1 MATTTA
7 DRHAD
12 RHAGWDGRDS
22 FGRLV
27 LAEWTKL
34 RSVPRWAMAMLAAV
48 VLTVLVSV
56 LAASGSNY
64 GGAGG
69 PGPPIGPDGSGVRDD
84 FYLVHQPLTGDGGV
98 TAKVLSQTGVEGQ
111 SHEWAKAG
119 IIIKEST
126 RPGSQYAAM
135 MITPG
140 HGVRLQSDFTT
151 DRAGSQAT
159 TAPRW
164 LRLTRSGASVT
175 GYESADGANWT
186 QVGTVQL
193 PSLPRRVEVGLFV
206 ASPSAIKVERQ
217 FGSGAVV
224 ASPTSS
230 TARFSDVVVT
240 AAQPGRPAPW
250 SDQAIGGPDQ
260 AIGRFDL
267 GSATQ
272 AGGVFT
278 VTGSGDIAPLAAEQ
292 DVDGVRESLT
302 GVFVGVMVIVAVA
315 VLFITS
321 EYRQGMIRTTF
332 AASPRRGRVLAAKAI
347 VVGATAF
354 VVGLVAS
361 FASVLLALPILRA
374 NGLAPPVFQVPSLS
388 DGPVLRVIAGT
399 AALLALLAVLGLAA
413 GAILRRSP
421 AAIIVVVV
429 PLLIPQL
436 IAGAVPLAAA
446 RWLMLA
452 TPAAGFSIQQTLE
465 QRSDFVSS
473 ICLPEAGCFTTGP
486 WVGFGVLC
494 AYTAVALA
502 AGFWLLRR
510 RDA

>member
-34 RSVPRWAMAMLAAV
+34 RSMPRWAMAMLAAV

-56 LAASGSNY
+56 LTASGSGY
-64 GGAGG
+64 GAGG
-69 PGPPIGPDGSGVRDD
+69 PGSPIGPDGGRVRDE
-84 FYLVHQPLTGDGGV
+84 FYFVHQPLTGDGGV
-98 TAKVLSQTGVEGQ
+98 TAKVLSQTGVEGE

-119 IIIKEST
+119 VIIKEST
-126 RPGSQYAAM
+126 EPGSQYAAM

-140 HGVRLQSDFTT
+140 HGVRLQSNFTT
-151 DRAGSQAT
+151 DRAGSEAA

-164 LRLTRSGASVT
+164 LRLTRSGTSVT

-186 QVGTVQL
+186 QVGTVEL

-206 ASPSAIKVERQ
+206 ASPFAIKVERQ
-217 FGSGAVV
+217 FGSGSVG

-240 AAQPGRPAPW
+240 AAQPGQPAPW
-250 SDQAIGGPDQ
+250 SDQAIGGSDRVPESL
-260 AIGRFDL
+260 L
-267 GSATQ
+267 GSATE

-278 VTGSGDIAPLAAEQ
+278 VTGSGDIAPNPQ
-292 DVDGVRESLT
+292 DVDGVRQSLT
-302 GVFVGVMVIVAVA
+302 GVSVGVMVIVAVA

-321 EYRQGMIRTTF
+321 EYRRGMIRTTF

-347 VVGATAF
+347 VVGATSF

-374 NGLAPPVFQVPSLS
+374 NGLAPPAFQVPSLS
-388 DGPVLRVIAGT
+388 DGPVLRAIAGT
-399 AALLALLAVLGLAA
+399 AAVLALFAVLGLAA

-421 AAIIVVVV
+421 GAIIVVVV

-436 IAGAVPLAAA
+436 IAGALPLAAA

-452 TPAAGFSIQQTLE
+452 TPAAGFSIQQTTV
-465 QRSDFVSS
+465 QRYDLVNS
-473 ICLPEAGCFTTGP
+473 ICLPEDGCFTTGP

>member
-27 LAEWTKL
+27 IAEWTKL

-56 LAASGSNY
+56 LAASGSGY
-64 GGAGG
+64 GAGG
-69 PGPPIGPDGSGVRDD
+69 PGFAIGPDGRGVRDE
-84 FYLVHQPLTGDGGV
+84 FYFVHQPLTGDGGV
-98 TAKVLSQTGVEGQ
+98 TAKVLSQTGVEGG

-119 IIIKEST
+119 VIIKEST
-126 RPGSQYAAM
+126 KPGSQYAAM

-140 HGVRLQSDFTT
+140 HGVRLQSNFTT
-151 DRAGSQAT
+151 DRAGSEAT

-164 LRLTRSGASVT
+164 LRLTRSGTSVT

-186 QVGTVQL
+186 QVGTVEL

-206 ASPSAIKVERQ
+206 ASPFAIKVERQ
-217 FGSGAVV
+217 FGSGAVR

-250 SDQAIGGPDQ
+250 SDQAIGGSDRVPESL
-260 AIGRFDL
+260 L

-278 VTGSGDIAPLAAEQ
+278 VTGSGDIAPNPQ
-292 DVDGVRESLT
+292 DVDGVRQSLT
-302 GVFVGVMVIVAVA
+302 GVSFGVMVIIAVA

-347 VVGATAF
+347 VVGATTF
-354 VVGLVAS
+354 VVGLVAT

-388 DGPVLRVIAGT
+388 DGPVLRAIAGT
-399 AALLALLAVLGLAA
+399 AALLALFAVLGLAA

-421 AAIIVVVV
+421 GAIIVVVV

-436 IAGAVPLAAA
+436 IAGVVPLAAA

-452 TPAAGFSIQQTLE
+452 TPAAGFSIQQTVE
-465 QRSDFVSS
+465 QRYDFVSS
-473 ICLPEAGCFTTGP
+473 ICLPEDGCFTTGP

>member
-1 MATTTA
+1 MATTA
-7 DRHAD
+7 AERQAD

-56 LAASGSNY
+56 LAASGNIY
-64 GGAGG
+64 GGGG
-69 PGPPIGPDGSGVRDD
+69 PGFPVGPDGSGVRDS
-84 FYLVHQPLTGDGGV
+84 FYFVHQPLTGDGSV
-98 TAKVLSQTGVEGQ
+98 TAKVLSQTGVEGE

-119 IIIKEST
+119 VIIKEST
-126 RPGSQYAAM
+126 KPGSQYAAM

-140 HGVRLQSDFTT
+140 HGVRLQSNFTT
-151 DRAGSQAT
+151 DRAGSEAT

-164 LRLTRSGASVT
+164 LRLTRSGTSVT
-175 GYESADGANWT
+175 GYESADGANWA

-193 PSLPRRVEVGLFV
+193 PALPRRVEVGLLV
-206 ASPSAIKVERQ
+206 ASPPALKVERQ
-217 FGSGAVV
+217 FGSGSVGIF
-224 ASPTSS
+224 PTSS
-230 TARFSDVVVT
+230 TARFGDVAVT

-250 SDQAIGGPDQ
+250 SDQAIGGPE
-260 AIGRFDL
+260 RVPESLL
-267 GSATQ
+267 GSATR

-278 VTGSGDIAPLAAEQ
+278 VTGSGDIGPNPQ
-292 DVDGVRESLT
+292 DVDGVRASLT
-302 GVFVGVMVIVAVA
+302 GVPLGVVVIIAVA

-321 EYRQGMIRTTF
+321 EYRQGLIRTTF

-347 VVGATAF
+347 VVAATTF

-361 FASVLLALPILRA
+361 FASVLIALPILRS
-374 NGLAPPVFQVPSLS
+374 NGLAPPVFQVPSLW
-388 DGPVLRVIAGT
+388 DGPVLRAITGT
-399 AALLALLAVLGLAA
+399 AAVLALLAVLGLAA

-421 AAIIVVVV
+421 GAIVVVVV

-436 IAGAVPLAAA
+436 IAGALPLAAA
-446 RWLMLA
+446 RWLMLV
-452 TPAAGFSIQQTLE
+452 TPAAGFSIQQTTV
-465 QRSDFVSS
+465 QRYFVSS
-473 ICLPEAGCFTTGP
+473 ICLPEDGCFTTGP

-510 RDA
+510 RDV

>member
-1 MATTTA
+1 MATMTA

-56 LAASGSNY
+56 LAASDNSYRGL
-64 GGAGG
+64 
-69 PGPPIGPDGSGVRDD
+69 GPPIGPDGRGVTDE
-84 FYLVHQPLTGDGGV
+84 FYFVHQPLTGDGGI
-98 TAKVLSQTGVEGQ
+98 TAKVLSQTGVQGE

-119 IIIKEST
+119 VLIKEST
-126 RPGSQYAAM
+126 KPGSQYAAM
-135 MITPG
+135 IITPG
-140 HGVRLQSDFTT
+140 HGVRLQSNFTT
-151 DRAGSQAT
+151 DRAGSQAA

-164 LRLTRSGASVT
+164 LRLTRSGTSVT

-206 ASPSAIKVERQ
+206 ASPFAIKVERQ
-217 FGSGAVV
+217 FGRGSVG

-250 SDQAIGGPDQ
+250 SDQAIGGSDRVPESL
-260 AIGRFDL
+260 L

-278 VTGSGDIAPLAAEQ
+278 VTGSGDVAPLAAEQ
-292 DVDGVRESLT
+292 EVDGVRQSLT
-302 GVFVGVMVIVAVA
+302 GVSVGVMVIVAVA

-347 VVGATAF
+347 VVGATTF
-354 VVGLVAS
+354 VVGLLAS
-361 FASVLLALPILRA
+361 LASVLLALPILRA

-388 DGPVLRVIAGT
+388 DGPVLRAIVGT
-399 AALLALLAVLGLAA
+399 AAVLALFAVLGLAA

-421 AAIIVVVV
+421 GAIIVVVV

-436 IAGAVPLAAA
+436 IAGALPLAAA

-452 TPAAGFSIQQTLE
+452 TPAAGFSIQQTIE
-465 QRSDFVSS
+465 QRYDFVSS
-473 ICLPEAGCFTTGP
+473 ICLPEEGCFTTGP

>member
-7 DRHAD
+7 DRHAA
-12 RHAGWDGRDS
+12 RHAGWGGRDS

-56 LAASGSNY
+56 LAASGNSY
-64 GGAGG
+64 GAGG
-69 PGPPIGPDGSGVRDD
+69 PGFAIGPDGSGVRDQ
-84 FYLVHQPLTGDGGV
+84 FYFVHQPLTGDGGV
-98 TAKVLSQTGVEGQ
+98 TAKVLSQTGVEGG

-119 IIIKEST
+119 VLIKEST
-126 RPGSQYAAM
+126 KPGSQYAAM
-135 MITPG
+135 MLTPG
-140 HGVRLQSDFTT
+140 HGVRLQSNFTT

-164 LRLTRSGASVT
+164 LRLTRSGTSVT

-206 ASPSAIKVERQ
+206 ASPFAIKVERQ
-217 FGSGAVV
+217 FGSGSVG

-250 SDQAIGGPDQ
+250 SDQAIGGSDRVPESL
-260 AIGRFDL
+260 L

-278 VTGSGDIAPLAAEQ
+278 VTGSGDIAPLAAEL

-302 GVFVGVMVIVAVA
+302 GVPLGVMVIIAVA

-347 VVGATAF
+347 VVGATTF
-354 VVGLVAS
+354 VVGLLAS

-388 DGPVLRVIAGT
+388 DGPVLRAIAGT
-399 AALLALLAVLGLAA
+399 AALLALFAVLGLAA

-421 AAIIVVVV
+421 GAIIVVVV

-436 IAGAVPLAAA
+436 IAGALPLAAA

-452 TPAAGFSIQQTLE
+452 TPAAGFSIQQTVE
-465 QRSDFVSS
+465 QRYDLVSS
-473 ICLPEAGCFTTGP
+473 ICLPEDGCFTTGP

>member
-1 MATTTA
+1 MVTTTTA

-12 RHAGWDGRDS
+12 RHAGWDGGDS

-56 LAASGSNY
+56 LAASGNRY
-64 GGAGG
+64 GGGG
-69 PGPPIGPDGSGVRDD
+69 PGFAIGPDGNGVRDQ
-84 FYLVHQPLTGDGGV
+84 FYFVHRPLTGDGGV
-98 TAKVLSQTGVEGQ
+98 TAKVLSQAGVEGE

-119 IIIKEST
+119 VIIKEST
-126 RPGSQYAAM
+126 KPGSQYAAM
-135 MITPG
+135 MLTPG
-140 HGVRLQSDFTT
+140 HGVRLQSNFTT
-151 DRAGSQAT
+151 DRAASQAA

-164 LRLTRSGASVT
+164 LRLTRSGTSVT

-206 ASPSAIKVERQ
+206 ATPFEVKIMRQ
-217 FGSGAVV
+217 FGSGSVRV
-224 ASPTSS
+224 SPTSS
-230 TARFSDVVVT
+230 IARFSDVVVT

-250 SDQAIGGPDQ
+250 SDQAIGGSDRVPESL
-260 AIGRFDL
+260 L

-272 AGGVFT
+272 AGGIFT
-278 VTGSGDIAPLAAEQ
+278 VRGSGDIAPLAGGPVE
-292 DVDGVRESLT
+292 VDGVRESLT
-302 GVFVGVMVIVAVA
+302 GIPLGVMVIIAVA

-332 AASPRRGRVLAAKAI
+332 AASPRRGRLLAAKAI
-347 VVGATAF
+347 VVGATTF
-354 VVGLVAS
+354 VVGVVAS
-361 FASVLLALPILRA
+361 AASVLLALPILRA
-374 NGLAPPVFQVPSLS
+374 NGLAPPVFQDPSLS
-388 DGPVLRVIAGT
+388 DGLVLRAIVGT
-399 AALLALLAVLGLAA
+399 AAVLALVAVLGLAA

-421 AAIIVVVV
+421 GAIVVVV
-429 PLLIPQL
+429 LPLLIPQL
-436 IAGAVPLAAA
+436 IAGVLPLAAA

-452 TPAAGFSIQQTLE
+452 TPAAGFSIQQTTV
-465 QRSDFVSS
+465 QRYDFVSS
-473 ICLPEAGCFTTGP
+473 ICLPEDGCFTTGP

>member
-1 MATTTA
+1 VTATTTA
-7 DRHAD
+7 DRHAG
-12 RHAGWDGRDS
+12 RDGRDS

-34 RSVPRWAMAMLAAV
+34 RSVPRWATAMLAAV

-56 LAASGSNY
+56 LAASGGTY
-64 GGAGG
+64 GGGG
-69 PGPPIGPDGSGVRDD
+69 PGLPIGPDGSGVRDE
-84 FYLVHQPLTGDGGV
+84 FYFVHQPLTGDGGV
-98 TAKVLSQTGVEGQ
+98 TAKVLSQTGVEGG

-119 IIIKEST
+119 IIIKESPK
-126 RPGSQYAAM
+126 PGSQYAAM

-140 HGVRLQSDFTT
+140 HGVRLQSNFTT
-151 DRAGSQAT
+151 DRAGSKAT

-164 LRLTRSGASVT
+164 LRLTRSGTSVT

-193 PSLPRRVEVGLFV
+193 PALPRRVEVGLFV
-206 ASPSAIKVERQ
+206 ASPPAIKVERQ
-217 FGSGAVV
+217 FGSGSVRG
-224 ASPTSS
+224 SPTSS
-230 TARFSDVVVT
+230 TAKFSDVVVT

-250 SDQAIGGPDQ
+250 SDQAIGGSDQ
-260 AIGRFDL
+260 VPESLL

-278 VTGSGDIAPLAAEQ
+278 VTGSGDIAPIPQ
-292 DVDGVRESLT
+292 DIDGARQSLT
-302 GVFVGVMVIVAVA
+302 GVPLGVVVIIAVA

-388 DGPVLRVIAGT
+388 DGPVLRAIAGT
-399 AALLALLAVLGLAA
+399 AALLALFAVLGLAA

-421 AAIIVVVV
+421 GAIIVVVV
-429 PLLIPQL
+429 PLLIPPL
-436 IAGAVPLAAA
+436 IAGVLPLAAA

-452 TPAAGFSIQQTLE
+452 TPAAGFSIQQTTV
-465 QRSDFVSS
+465 QQYDFVSS
-473 ICLPEAGCFTTGP
+473 ICLPEDGCFTTGP

>member
-7 DRHAD
+7 ARHAD
-12 RHAGWDGRDS
+12 RHAGWHGRDS

-27 LAEWTKL
+27 LAECTKL
-34 RSVPRWAMAMLAAV
+34 RSVPRWAMALLAAV

-56 LAASGSNY
+56 LAASGNYY
-64 GGAGG
+64 GGGG
-69 PGPPIGPDGSGVRDD
+69 PIGPDGSAVTDQ
-84 FYLVHQPLTGDGGV
+84 FYFVHQPLTGDGGV
-98 TAKVLSQTGVEGQ
+98 TAKVLSQTGVEGER
-111 SHEWAKAG
+111 HEWAKAG
-119 IIIKEST
+119 VIIKQST
-126 RPGSQYAAM
+126 KPGSQYAAM
-135 MITPG
+135 MLTPG
-140 HGVRLQSDFTT
+140 HGVRLQSNFTT

-164 LRLTRSGASVT
+164 LRLTRSGTSVT

-206 ASPSAIKVERQ
+206 ASPAAIKIERQ
-217 FGSGAVV
+217 FGSGSVR

-240 AAQPGRPAPW
+240 AAQPGQPAPW
-250 SDQAIGGPDQ
+250 SDQAIGGPD
-260 AIGRFDL
+260 RVPESLL

-278 VTGSGDIAPLAAEQ
+278 VTGSGDIAPNPQ
-292 DVDGVRESLT
+292 DIDGVRESLT
-302 GVFVGVMVIVAVA
+302 GVFVGVMVIIAVA

-361 FASVLLALPILRA
+361 YASVLLALPILRA
-374 NGLAPPVFQVPSLS
+374 NGLAPPAFQVPSLS
-388 DGPVLRVIAGT
+388 DGPVLRAIAGT
-399 AALLALLAVLGLAA
+399 AAVLALLAVLGLAA

-421 AAIIVVVV
+421 GAITVVVV

-436 IAGAVPLAAA
+436 IAGALPLAAA

-452 TPAAGFSIQQTLE
+452 TPAAGFSIQQTTV
-465 QRSDFVSS
+465 QRYDFVSS
-473 ICLPEAGCFTTGP
+473 ICLPEDGCFTTGP

-494 AYTAVALA
+494 AYTVVTLA
-502 AGFWLLRR
+502 AGLWLLRR

>member
-1 MATTTA
+1 MATTTT

-56 LAASGSNY
+56 LAASGNYY
-64 GGAGG
+64 GGGG
-69 PGPPIGPDGSGVRDD
+69 PGLPIGPDGSAVTDA
-84 FYLVHQPLTGDGGV
+84 FYFVHQPLTGDGGV

-119 IIIKEST
+119 VIIKEST
-126 RPGSQYAAM
+126 KPGSQYAAM
-135 MITPG
+135 MLTPG
-140 HGVRLQSDFTT
+140 HGVRLQSNFTT
-151 DRAGSQAT
+151 DRAGSEAT

-164 LRLTRSGASVT
+164 LRLTRSGTSVT

-206 ASPSAIKVERQ
+206 ASPPAVKVERQ
-217 FGSGAVV
+217 FGSGSVG

-230 TARFSDVVVT
+230 TARFSDVVVA

-250 SDQAIGGPDQ
+250 SDQAIGGSDRVPESL
-260 AIGRFDL
+260 L

-278 VTGSGDIAPLAAEQ
+278 VTGSGDIAPLGAELE
-292 DVDGVRESLT
+292 VDGVRESLT
-302 GVFVGVMVIVAVA
+302 GVFVGVMVIIAVA

-347 VVGATAF
+347 VVGAASF

-361 FASVLLALPILRA
+361 FVSVLLALPILRA
-374 NGLAPPVFQVPSLS
+374 NGLGPPIFQVPSLS
-388 DGPVLRVIAGT
+388 DGPVLRAIAGT
-399 AALLALLAVLGLAA
+399 AAVLALFAVLGLAA

-421 AAIIVVVV
+421 GAIIVVVV

-436 IAGAVPLAAA
+436 IAGALPLAAA
-446 RWLMLA
+446 RWLMLV
-452 TPAAGFSIQQTLE
+452 TPAAGFSIQQTTV
-465 QRSDFVSS
+465 QRYDFVSR
-473 ICLPEAGCFTTGP
+473 ICLPEDGCFTTGP

-502 AGFWLLRR
+502 AGSWLLRR

>member
-1 MATTTA
+1 
-7 DRHAD
+7 
-12 RHAGWDGRDS
+12 
-22 FGRLV
+22 
-27 LAEWTKL
+27 
-34 RSVPRWAMAMLAAV
+34 MLAAV

-56 LAASGSNY
+56 LAASGNGY
-64 GGAGG
+64 GGGG
-69 PGPPIGPDGSGVRDD
+69 PGFAIGPDGSGVRDE
-84 FYLVHQPLTGDGGV
+84 FYFVHQPLTGDGGV
-98 TAKVLSQTGVEGQ
+98 TAKVLSQTGVEGE

-119 IIIKEST
+119 VIIKEST
-126 RPGSQYAAM
+126 KPGSQYAAM

-140 HGVRLQSDFTT
+140 HGVRLQSNFTT
-151 DRAGSQAT
+151 DRAGSEAT

-164 LRLTRSGASVT
+164 LRLTRSGTSVT

-206 ASPSAIKVERQ
+206 ASPFAIKVERQ
-217 FGSGAVV
+217 FGSGSVG

-240 AAQPGRPAPW
+240 AAQPGQPAPW
-250 SDQAIGGPDQ
+250 SDQAIGGSDRVPESL
-260 AIGRFDL
+260 L

-278 VTGSGDIAPLAAEQ
+278 VTGSGDIAPSPQ
-292 DVDGVRESLT
+292 DVDGVRQSLT
-302 GVFVGVMVIVAVA
+302 GVPLGVMVIIAVA

-347 VVGATAF
+347 VVGATSF

-374 NGLAPPVFQVPSLS
+374 NGLAPPAFQVPSLS
-388 DGPVLRVIAGT
+388 DGPVLRAIAGT
-399 AALLALLAVLGLAA
+399 AAVLALFAVLGLAA

-421 AAIIVVVV
+421 GAIIVVVV

-436 IAGAVPLAAA
+436 IAGALPLAAA

-452 TPAAGFSIQQTLE
+452 TPAAGFSIQQTVE
-465 QRSDFVSS
+465 QRYDFVSS
-473 ICLPEAGCFTTGP
+473 ICLPEDGCFTTGP

>member
-56 LAASGSNY
+56 LTASGSGY
-64 GGAGG
+64 GAGG
-69 PGPPIGPDGSGVRDD
+69 PGPPIGPDGSGVRDE
-84 FYLVHQPLTGDGGV
+84 FYFVHQPLTGDGSV
-98 TAKVLSQTGVEGQ
+98 TARVLSQTGVEGG

-119 IIIKEST
+119 VIIKEST
-126 RPGSQYAAM
+126 KPGSQYAAM

-140 HGVRLQSDFTT
+140 HGVRLQSNFTT

-164 LRLTRSGASVT
+164 LRLTRSGTSVT

-193 PSLPRRVEVGLFV
+193 PALPRRVEVGLFV
-206 ASPSAIKVERQ
+206 ASPFAIKIERQ
-217 FGSGAVV
+217 FGSGSVG

-250 SDQAIGGPDQ
+250 SDQAIGGSDRVPESL
-260 AIGRFDL
+260 L

-278 VTGSGDIAPLAAEQ
+278 VTGSGDIAPNPQ
-292 DVDGVRESLT
+292 DVDGVRQSLT
-302 GVFVGVMVIVAVA
+302 GVSVGVLVIVAVA

-321 EYRQGMIRTTF
+321 EYRRGMIRTTF

-388 DGPVLRVIAGT
+388 DGPVLRAIAGT
-399 AALLALLAVLGLAA
+399 AAVLALFAVLGLAA

-421 AAIIVVVV
+421 GAIIVVVV

-436 IAGAVPLAAA
+436 IAGALPLAAA

-452 TPAAGFSIQQTLE
+452 TPAAGFSIQQTTV
-465 QRSDFVSS
+465 QRYDFVSS
-473 ICLPEAGCFTTGP
+473 ICLPEDGCFTTGP

-494 AYTAVALA
+494 AYTVVALA

>member
-12 RHAGWDGRDS
+12 RQAGWDGRDS

-56 LAASGSNY
+56 LAASGSF
-64 GGAGG
+64 GGGG
-69 PGPPIGPDGSGVRDD
+69 PGPPIGPDGSGVTDE
-84 FYLVHQPLTGDGGV
+84 FYFVHQPLTGDGGL
-98 TAKVLSQTGVEGQ
+98 TAKVLSQTGVEGR

-119 IIIKEST
+119 VIIKEST
-126 RPGSQYAAM
+126 TPGSQYAAM

-140 HGVRLQSDFTT
+140 HGVRLQSNFTT
-151 DRAGSQAT
+151 DQAGSEAT

-164 LRLTRSGASVT
+164 LRLTRSGTSVT
-175 GYESADGANWT
+175 GYESADGATWT
-186 QVGTVQL
+186 QAGTVQL

-206 ASPSAIKVERQ
+206 ASPFAIKVERQ
-217 FGSGAVV
+217 FGSGSVG

-240 AAQPGRPAPW
+240 AAQPGQPAPW
-250 SDQAIGGPDQ
+250 SDQAIGGSDRVPESL
-260 AIGRFDL
+260 L

-272 AGGVFT
+272 TGGVFT
-278 VTGSGDIAPLAAEQ
+278 VTGSGDIAPNPQ
-292 DVDGVRESLT
+292 DIDGVRQSLT
-302 GVFVGVMVIVAVA
+302 GVPLGVMVIVAVA
-315 VLFITS
+315 VLFTTS

-347 VVGATAF
+347 VVGATTF

-374 NGLAPPVFQVPSLS
+374 NGLAPPLFQVPSLS
-388 DGPVLRVIAGT
+388 DGPVLRAIAGT
-399 AALLALLAVLGLAA
+399 AAVLALFAVLGLAA

-421 AAIIVVVV
+421 GAIIVVVV

-436 IAGAVPLAAA
+436 IAGVLPLAAA

-452 TPAAGFSIQQTLE
+452 TPAAGFSIQQTVQ
-465 QRSDFVSS
+465 QRYDFVSS
-473 ICLPEAGCFTTGP
+473 ICLPEDGCFTTGP

>member
-1 MATTTA
+1 
-7 DRHAD
+7 
-12 RHAGWDGRDS
+12 
-22 FGRLV
+22 
-27 LAEWTKL
+27 
-34 RSVPRWAMAMLAAV
+34 
-48 VLTVLVSV
+48 
-56 LAASGSNY
+56 
-64 GGAGG
+64 
-69 PGPPIGPDGSGVRDD
+69 
-84 FYLVHQPLTGDGGV
+84 
-98 TAKVLSQTGVEGQ
+98 VEGG

-119 IIIKEST
+119 VLIKEST
-126 RPGSQYAAM
+126 KPGSQYAAM
-135 MITPG
+135 MLTPG
-140 HGVRLQSDFTT
+140 HGVRLQSNFTT
-151 DRAGSQAT
+151 DRAGSEAT

-164 LRLTRSGASVT
+164 LRLTRSGTSVT
-175 GYESADGANWT
+175 GHESADGANWT

-206 ASPSAIKVERQ
+206 ASPRAIKVERQ
-217 FGSGAVV
+217 FGSGSVGV
-224 ASPTSS
+224 SPTSS

-240 AAQPGRPAPW
+240 AAQPGQPAPW
-250 SDQAIGGPDQ
+250 SDQAIGGSDRVPESL
-260 AIGRFDL
+260 L

-278 VTGSGDIAPLAAEQ
+278 VTGSGDIAPNPQ

-302 GVFVGVMVIVAVA
+302 GVPVGVMVIIAVA

-347 VVGATAF
+347 VVGATTF
-354 VVGLVAS
+354 VVGLIAS

-388 DGPVLRVIAGT
+388 DGPVLRAIAGT
-399 AALLALLAVLGLAA
+399 AAVLALFAVLGLAA

-421 AAIIVVVV
+421 GAIIVVVV

-436 IAGAVPLAAA
+436 IAGALPLAVA

-452 TPAAGFSIQQTLE
+452 TPAAGFSIQQTVE
-465 QRSDFVSS
+465 QRYDFVSS
-473 ICLPEAGCFTTGP
+473 ICLPEDGCFTTGP

>member
-1 MATTTA
+1 MATTTT

-12 RHAGWDGRDS
+12 RHAGWDGRDR

-56 LAASGSNY
+56 LAASGSDY
-64 GGAGG
+64 SGGG
-69 PGPPIGPDGSGVRDD
+69 PGFAVGPDGSGVTDV
-84 FYLVHQPLTGDGGV
+84 FYFVHQPLTGDGGV
-98 TAKVLSQTGVEGQ
+98 TAKVLSQAGVEGE

-119 IIIKEST
+119 VIIKEST

-135 MITPG
+135 MLTPG
-140 HGVRLQSDFTT
+140 HGVRLQSNFTT

-164 LRLTRSGASVT
+164 LRLTRSGTSVT
-175 GYESADGANWT
+175 GYESADGATWT

-193 PSLPRRVEVGLFV
+193 PALPRRVEVGLFV
-206 ASPSAIKVERQ
+206 ASPAAIKIERQ
-217 FGSGAVV
+217 FGSGSVGG
-224 ASPTSS
+224 SPTSS

-250 SDQAIGGPDQ
+250 SEQAISGPP
-260 AIGRFDL
+260 GL

-272 AGGVFT
+272 TGGVFT
-278 VTGSGDIAPLAAEQ
+278 VTGSGDIAPLAGGPME
-292 DVDGVRESLT
+292 VDGVRESLT
-302 GVFVGVMVIVAVA
+302 GVSLGVVVIVAVA

-347 VVGATAF
+347 VVATTTF

-388 DGPVLRVIAGT
+388 DGPVLRAIAGT
-399 AALLALLAVLGLAA
+399 AAVLALLAVLGLAA

-421 AAIIVVVV
+421 GAIIVVVV

-436 IAGAVPLAAA
+436 IAGALPLAAA

-452 TPAAGFSIQQTLE
+452 TPAAGFSIQQTTV
-465 QRSDFVSS
+465 QRYDFVSS

>member
-7 DRHAD
+7 DRHAA
-12 RHAGWDGRDS
+12 RHAGWGGRDS

-56 LAASGSNY
+56 LAASGNSY
-64 GGAGG
+64 GAGG
-69 PGPPIGPDGSGVRDD
+69 PGFAIGPDGSGVRDQ
-84 FYLVHQPLTGDGGV
+84 FYFVHQPLTGDGGV
-98 TAKVLSQTGVEGQ
+98 TAKVLSQTGVEGG

-119 IIIKEST
+119 VLIKEST
-126 RPGSQYAAM
+126 KPGSQYAAM
-135 MITPG
+135 MLTPG
-140 HGVRLQSDFTT
+140 HGVRLQSNFTT
-151 DRAGSQAT
+151 DRAGSEAT

-164 LRLTRSGASVT
+164 LRLARSGTSVT

-206 ASPSAIKVERQ
+206 ASPFAIKVERQ
-217 FGSGAVV
+217 FGSGAVG

-250 SDQAIGGPDQ
+250 SDQAIGGSDRVPESL
-260 AIGRFDL
+260 L

-278 VTGSGDIAPLAAEQ
+278 VTGSGDIAPNPQ
-292 DVDGVRESLT
+292 DVDGVRQSLT
-302 GVFVGVMVIVAVA
+302 GVSFGVMVIIAVA

-347 VVGATAF
+347 VVGATTF
-354 VVGLVAS
+354 VVGLVAT

-388 DGPVLRVIAGT
+388 DGPVLRAIAGT
-399 AALLALLAVLGLAA
+399 AAVLALFAVLGLAA

-421 AAIIVVVV
+421 GAIIVVVV

-436 IAGAVPLAAA
+436 IAGVLPLAAA

-452 TPAAGFSIQQTLE
+452 TPAAGFSIQQTVE
-465 QRSDFVSS
+465 QRYDFVSS
-473 ICLPEAGCFTTGP
+473 ICLPEDGCFTTGP

>member
-7 DRHAD
+7 DRHVD

-56 LAASGSNY
+56 LTASGSGY
-64 GGAGG
+64 GAGG
-69 PGPPIGPDGSGVRDD
+69 PGPPIGPDGGGVTDE
-84 FYLVHQPLTGDGGV
+84 FYFVHQPLTGDGGV
-98 TAKVLSQTGVEGQ
+98 TAKVLSQTGVEGE

-119 IIIKEST
+119 VIIKEST
-126 RPGSQYAAM
+126 EPGSQYAAM

-140 HGVRLQSDFTT
+140 HGVRLQSNFTT
-151 DRAGSQAT
+151 DRAGSEAAT
-159 TAPRW
+159 TPRW
-164 LRLTRSGASVT
+164 LRLTRSGTSVT

-186 QVGTVQL
+186 QVGTVEL

-206 ASPSAIKVERQ
+206 ASPFAIKVERQ
-217 FGSGAVV
+217 FGSGTVG

-240 AAQPGRPAPW
+240 AAQPGQPAPW
-250 SDQAIGGPDQ
+250 SDQAIGGSDRVPESL
-260 AIGRFDL
+260 L

-278 VTGSGDIAPLAAEQ
+278 VTGSGDIAPNPQ
-292 DVDGVRESLT
+292 DVDGVRQSLT
-302 GVFVGVMVIVAVA
+302 GVSIGVMVIIAVA

-321 EYRQGMIRTTF
+321 EYRRGMIRTTF

-347 VVGATAF
+347 VVGATSF

-374 NGLAPPVFQVPSLS
+374 NGLAPPAFQVPSLS
-388 DGPVLRVIAGT
+388 DGPVLRAIAGT
-399 AALLALLAVLGLAA
+399 AAVLALFAVLGLAA

-421 AAIIVVVV
+421 GAIIVVVV

-436 IAGAVPLAAA
+436 IAGALPLAAA

-452 TPAAGFSIQQTLE
+452 TPAAGFSIQQTVE
-465 QRSDFVSS
+465 QRYDFVSS
-473 ICLPEAGCFTTGP
+473 ICLPEDGCFTTGP

>member
-1 MATTTA
+1 MGATTA

-12 RHAGWDGRDS
+12 RRAGRDGRDS

-56 LAASGSNY
+56 LAASGNKY
-64 GGAGG
+64 GGGG
-69 PGPPIGPDGSGVRDD
+69 PGFAVGPDGSGVRDE
-84 FYLVHQPLTGDGGV
+84 FYFVHQPLTGDGGV
-98 TAKVLSQTGVEGQ
+98 TAKVLSQTGVDGG

-119 IIIKEST
+119 VIIKEST
-126 RPGSQYAAM
+126 KPGSQYAAM
-135 MITPG
+135 MITSG
-140 HGVRLQSDFTT
+140 HGVRLQSNFTT
-151 DRAGSQAT
+151 DRAGSEAT

-164 LRLTRSGASVT
+164 LRLTRSGTSVT

-206 ASPSAIKVERQ
+206 ASPFAIKVERQ
-217 FGSGAVV
+217 FGSGSVG

-240 AAQPGRPAPW
+240 AAQSGRPAPW
-250 SDQAIGGPDQ
+250 SDQAIGGNDQ
-260 AIGRFDL
+260 AIGGLDL
-267 GSATQ
+267 GSAAQ

-278 VTGSGDIAPLAAEQ
+278 VTGSGDIAPVAAELQ
-292 DVDGVRESLT
+292 VDGARESLT
-302 GVFVGVMVIVAVA
+302 GVPLGVMVIIAVA

-347 VVGATAF
+347 VVGATSF

-361 FASVLLALPILRA
+361 FASVFIALPILRA

-388 DGPVLRVIAGT
+388 DGPVLRAIAGT
-399 AALLALLAVLGLAA
+399 AAVLALLAVLGLAA

-421 AAIIVVVV
+421 GAIIVVVV

-436 IAGAVPLAAA
+436 IAGALPLAAA

-452 TPAAGFSIQQTLE
+452 TPAAGFSIQQTVE
-465 QRSDFVSS
+465 QRYDFVSS
-473 ICLPEAGCFTTGP
+473 ICLPEDGCFTTGP

>member
-27 LAEWTKL
+27 IAEWTKL

-56 LAASGSNY
+56 LAASGSGY
-64 GGAGG
+64 GAGG
-69 PGPPIGPDGSGVRDD
+69 PGFAIGPDGSGVRDE
-84 FYLVHQPLTGDGGV
+84 FYFVHQPLTGDGDV
-98 TAKVLSQTGVEGQ
+98 TAKVLSQTGVEGG

-119 IIIKEST
+119 VIIKEST
-126 RPGSQYAAM
+126 KPGSQYAAM

-140 HGVRLQSDFTT
+140 HGVRLQSNFTT
-151 DRAGSQAT
+151 DRAGSEAT

-164 LRLTRSGASVT
+164 LRLTRSGTSVT

-206 ASPSAIKVERQ
+206 ASPFAIKVERQ
-217 FGSGAVV
+217 FGSGAVG

-250 SDQAIGGPDQ
+250 SDQAIGGSDRVPESL
-260 AIGRFDL
+260 L

-278 VTGSGDIAPLAAEQ
+278 VTGSGDIAPNPQ
-292 DVDGVRESLT
+292 DVDGVRQSLT
-302 GVFVGVMVIVAVA
+302 GVSFGVMVIIAVA

-347 VVGATAF
+347 VVGATTF
-354 VVGLVAS
+354 VVGLVAT

-388 DGPVLRVIAGT
+388 DGPVLRAIAGT
-399 AALLALLAVLGLAA
+399 AAVLALFAVLGLAA

-421 AAIIVVVV
+421 GAIIVVVV

-436 IAGAVPLAAA
+436 IAGALPLAAA

-452 TPAAGFSIQQTLE
+452 TPAAGFSIQQTVE
-465 QRSDFVSS
+465 QRYDFVSS
-473 ICLPEAGCFTTGP
+473 ICLPEDGCFTTGP

>member
-7 DRHAD
+7 DRHAGGD
-12 RHAGWDGRDS
+12 SRDS

-34 RSVPRWAMAMLAAV
+34 RSVPRWALAMLAAV

-56 LAASGSNY
+56 LAAAGNSY
-64 GGAGG
+64 GGGG
-69 PGPPIGPDGSGVRDD
+69 PGLPIGPDGRAVRDQ
-84 FYLVHQPLTGDGGV
+84 FYFVHQPLTGDGGV
-98 TAKVLSQTGVEGQ
+98 TAKVLSQIVVKGE
-111 SHEWAKAG
+111 SREWAKAG
-119 IIIKEST
+119 VIIKEST
-126 RPGSQYAAM
+126 KPGSQYAAM

-140 HGVRLQSDFTT
+140 HGVRLQSNFTT

-159 TAPRW
+159 TTPRW
-164 LRLTRSGASVT
+164 LRLTRSGTSVT
-175 GYESADGANWT
+175 GYESADGANWA
-186 QVGTVQL
+186 QVGAVQL
-193 PSLPRRVEVGLFV
+193 PALPRRVEVGLFV
-206 ASPSAIKVERQ
+206 ASPFAIKVERQ
-217 FGSGAVV
+217 FGSGSVR

-240 AAQPGRPAPW
+240 AAQPGQPPPW
-250 SDQAIGGPDQ
+250 SDQAVGGSDRVP
-260 AIGRFDL
+260 GPLL
-267 GSATQ
+267 GGASQ

-278 VTGSGDIAPLAAEQ
+278 VTGSGDIAPSPQ

-302 GVFVGVMVIVAVA
+302 GVPVGVMVIIAVA

-347 VVGATAF
+347 VVGASTF
-354 VVGLVAS
+354 VVGLAAS
-361 FASVLLALPILRA
+361 FASVLFALPILRA
-374 NGLAPPVFQVPSLS
+374 NGLAAPVFQVPSLS
-388 DGPVLRVIAGT
+388 DGPVLRAIAGT
-399 AALLALLAVLGLAA
+399 AAVLALLAVLGLAA

-421 AAIIVVVV
+421 GAIIVVVV

-436 IAGAVPLAAA
+436 IAGALPLAAA
-446 RWLMLA
+446 RWLLLA
-452 TPAAGFSIQQTLE
+452 TPAAGYSIQQTTA
-465 QRSDFVSS
+465 QPYDFVSS
-473 ICLPEAGCFTTGP
+473 ICLPEDGCFTTGP